1 MTFHQLIIKIAKI
14 LEELN
19 IQYAVTGG
27 YAVSVLGRPRATFDI
42 DIVIEL
48 FELKIPSLTKALNEL
63 SQLSELDEDMAD
75 DACKREGEFNYIH
88 VESGIKVDFWVTKK
102 NPVSQL
108 EIKRRIKKRIDG
120 QEVFFVS
127 PEDLVLSKLRWYQ
140 QTQSTR
146 QLEDIE
152 SVVKIQKKLDWEYIR
167 KWAEEQRTLEIL
179 DKLLGKIKE

>member
-1 MTFHQLIIKIAKI
+1 MTFHRLIIKIARI

-48 FELKIPSLTKALNEL
+48 FELKIPSLAKALKTL
-63 SQLSELDEDMAD
+63 SSISELDEAMAD
-75 DACKREGEFNYIH
+75 DACKREEEFNYIH
-88 VESGIKVDFWVTKK
+88 VESGIKIDFWVTKK
-102 NPVSQL
+102 NPISQL
-108 EIKRRIKKRIDG
+108 EIKRRIKKIINN

-127 PEDLVLSKLRWYQ
+127 PEDLILSKLRWYQ
-140 QTQSTR
+140 EIESTR

-152 SVVKIQKKLDWEYIR
+152 SVIKIQKRLDWKYIK
-167 KWAEEQRTLEIL
+167 KWAREQETLEIL
-179 DKLLGKIKE
+179 NKLLNKI

>member
-1 MTFHQLIIKIAKI
+1 MTFHRLIIKIAKI
-14 LEELN
+14 LEKLN

-48 FELKIPSLTKALNEL
+48 FEPKVPSLAKALNEL

-75 DACKREGEFNYIH
+75 DACKREGEFNYIY
-88 VESGIKVDFWVTKK
+88 VESNIKVDFWVTKK

-108 EIKRRIKKRIDG
+108 EIKRRIKKIIDG

-127 PEDLVLSKLRWYQ
+127 PEDLILSKLRWYRE
-140 QTQSTR
+140 TESTR

-152 SVVKIQKKLDWEYIR
+152 SVIKIQKKLDWGYIK
-167 KWAEEQRTLEIL
+167 KWARKQGTLEVL
-179 DKLLGKIKE
+179 DKLLDKI